1 MVIPHRNLWHV
12 RLYAGGRQPTPTDTV
27 RVHYEGRLADGTVF
41 DSSLQRG
48 EPAEFSLGE
57 VIAGWSEG
65 LSHMTVGSKTVLTIP
80 ARLAYGSGGAGP
92 IPPMASLIFTVELL
106 AIR

>member
-1 MVIPHRNLWHV
+1 MH
-12 RLYAGGRQPTPTDTV
+12 AGGRQPGPTDTV

-48 EPAEFSLGE
+48 EPAVFSLDG

-65 LSHMTVGSKTVLTIP
+65 LSNMTVGSKAVLTIP
-80 ARLAYGSGGAGP
+80 ARLAYGSAGTGP
-92 IPPMASLIFTVELL
+92 IPPMATLIFTVELL
-106 AIR
+106 GIR

>member
-1 MVIPHRNLWHV
+1 MH
-12 RLYAGGRQPTPTDTV
+12 AGERQPGPTDTV

-48 EPAEFSLGE
+48 EPAVFSLDG

-65 LSHMTVGSKTVLTIP
+65 LSNMTVGSKAVLTIP
-80 ARLAYGSGGAGP
+80 ARLAYGSAGTGP
-92 IPPMASLIFTVELL
+92 IPPMATLIFTVELL

>member
-1 MVIPHRNLWHV
+1 
-12 RLYAGGRQPTPTDTV
+12 
-27 RVHYEGRLADGTVF
+27 LADGTVF

-48 EPAEFSLGE
+48 EPAVFSLDG

-65 LSHMTVGSKTVLTIP
+65 LSNMTVGSKAVLTIP
-80 ARLAYGSGGAGP
+80 ARLAYGSAGTGP
-92 IPPMASLIFTVELL
+92 IPPMATLIFTVELL